1 VARESWSNIRWEAE
15 LAPRI
20 LIIDDDRNLVEGLTY
35 NLVRAGYVADA
46 AADGPAGLDR
56 AAATPPDLVL
66 LDLML
71 PGPGGM
77 EVLTSLRAAGIE
89 CPVIILSAIADE
101 TEKVRGFDLG
111 AVDYVTKPFGLAEL
125 LARIRV
131 RLSPG
136 AREGATLTLAGG
148 TVHLDQFRFET
159 GDEAIPLTPTEVDIL
174 KTLAARRGE
183 VVSREDLTREI
194 WGLGARSTR
203 TLDTH
208 VARLRKKVEADPARP
223 RNLVTVHGVGY
234 RLVP

>member
-1 VARESWSNIRWEAE
+1 VA
-15 LAPRI
+15 RI
-20 LIIDDDRNLVEGLTY
+20 LIIDDDRHLAEGLKY
-35 NLVRAGYVADA
+35 NLDRAGYETAVAG
-46 AADGPAGLDR
+46 DGPAGLEEME
-56 AAATPPDLVL
+56 AAPPDLVL

-77 EVLTSLRAAGIE
+77 EVLSKMRKAGID
-89 CPVIILSAIADE
+89 CPVIILSAIEDE

-111 AVDYVTKPFGLAEL
+111 AVDYVTKPFGVAEL

-131 RLSPG
+131 RLG
-136 AREGATLTLAGG
+136 TATASAETLALAAG
-148 TVHLDQFRFET
+148 TARLDRFLFET
-159 GDEAIPLTPTEVDIL
+159 ADGEVPLTPTEVDL
-174 KTLAARRGE
+174 LRALAAKKGE

-208 VARLRKKVEADPARP
+208 VARLRKKVEADPANP

-234 RLVP
+234 RLIRASRD